1 MFIREVHTFK
11 SFRKWNVR
19 KLTCK
24 VWLQFKMSDWS
35 IGRSNRSVKFWLE
48 NVKENCSLGQF
59 RSYKKSLFMGRMYTP
74 TLYTQRVKGIIIH
87 LKKTVYINVYLH
99 VNLTLLKVKTKS
111 KYNWTLLSH
120 THSFSISSV
129 SIFCNFII
137 QLFPTTILWVQFVKF
152 SIEHV
157 SNISLA
163 TPKWVQE
170 KIQIKMNF

>member
-1 MFIREVHTFK
+1 MPENWPVK
-11 SFRKWNVR
+11 SDYNSKWVIGALAEAERVWGFDLKMLR
-19 KLTCK
+19 KL
-24 VWLQFKMSDWS
+24 
-35 IGRSNRSVKFWLE
+35 
-48 NVKENCSLGQF
+48 CSLGRF
-59 RSYKKSLFMGRMYTP
+59 RSYKSLFMGRMYTP

-137 QLFPTTILWVQFVKF
+137 QLFPTTILWVHFVKLPT
-152 SIEHV
+152 EHV

-163 TPKWVQE
+163 ITKWFQG
-170 KIQIKMNF
+170 KIQIKINFSI